1 MDSLSPEA
9 LFCIAV
15 TVGAFVLFLT
25 EIVTVDI
32 VGLLAIVALILGG
45 VLTPDEALQGFA
57 NPAIITIGSMFVLA
71 AGLNRTGVLD
81 ALSQGM
87 KVLAGGSR
95 VRLIIA
101 LFGTVAVSSAFV
113 NNTPIVV
120 IFLPVALGMAAK
132 LDLAPSQLL
141 LPMSYASILGGTC
154 TLIGTSTNLLVSQ
167 VAKEHGYP
175 PIPIFEISGAGLIF
189 AAIGFLFL
197 ATVGRKLL
205 PRRMSVSSAVDAGK
219 IREFVTEIMFLPDS
233 PFVGKSYQEVIG
245 KIPGIAPLMV
255 IRGDDIYIAPL
266 IKNPATQFVRAGD
279 IVLLKGEPGAINA
292 MIERDG
298 VTLPPELG
306 ELIEAEQKGKTVTM
320 VELVINPNS
329 PLLGRTIAGADFRK
343 RYGNA
348 SPIAVLRRDEHIRER
363 VSDIRLR
370 LGDTLLCVVD
380 ETRLDDLRNTGAFI
394 LLEGVEQ
401 RLVRRDKAPLA
412 ASIMALVVVFA
423 TLDILPISVLA
434 LLGVT
439 LMVLTR
445 CVPIRLAYASIDF
458 SILVLIAG
466 MLALGSALEKTE
478 VIHAVATWS
487 VTALDDF
494 GPTSILAGIY
504 LLTAVLTATL
514 SNNAVAALMTPLAI
528 DVGET
533 LGYQPAPFLFAVLF
547 GASACFATPMGY
559 QTHLFV
565 YGPGGYRFTD
575 FLRIGIPLNI
585 VLFIAA
591 MVVIPWIWPLI
602 PLG

>member
-9 LFCIAV
+9 LFAIVV
-15 TVGAFVLFLT
+15 TVGAFALFVT
-25 EIVTVDI
+25 EIVTVDV
-32 VGLLAIVALILGG
+32 VGLLVIVSLILGG
-45 VLTPDEALQGFA
+45 VLTPDEALEGFA

-71 AGLNRTGVLD
+71 AGLNRAGVLD
-81 ALSQGM
+81 ALRHGM
-87 KVLAGGSR
+87 KTLAGGSR
-95 VRLIIA
+95 VRLLIA

-120 IFLPVALGMAAK
+120 IFMPVVLGMAAR

-167 VAKEHGYP
+167 VAEEHGYP
-175 PIPIFEISGAGLIF
+175 PIPMFEISGAGLIF

-197 ATVGRKLL
+197 ATVGRLLL
-205 PRRMSVSSAVDAGK
+205 PKRISVSSAVEAGK
-219 IREFVTEIMFLPDS
+219 IREFVTEIMFADDS
-233 PFVGKSYQEVIG
+233 PLVGKSYQEALG
-245 KIPGIAPLMV
+245 KIPGIQPLMV

-279 IVLLKGEPGAINA
+279 IVLLKGDPGSINA
-292 MIERDG
+292 VLEREG
-298 VTLPPELG
+298 VSLPPELG
-306 ELIEAEQKGKTVTM
+306 QLIEAEQKGKTVTM
-320 VELVINPNS
+320 VELVVNPNS

-343 RYGNA
+343 RYGDA

-380 ETRLDDLRNTGAFI
+380 ENRLGDLRNTGAFI
-394 LLEGVEQ
+394 LLEGVEE
-401 RLVRRDKAPLA
+401 RLVRRDKATLA

-423 TLDILPISVLA
+423 TLDILPIAVLA

-439 LMVLTR
+439 LMLLTR
-445 CVPIRLAYASIDF
+445 CLPIRLAYASIDF

-466 MLALGSALEKTE
+466 MLALGAALEKTA
-478 VIHAVATWS
+478 VIHMVAEWAVTTLQ
-487 VTALDDF
+487 VH
-494 GPTSILAGIY
+494 GPLSILAGMY

-528 DVGET
+528 EIGET
-533 LGYQPAPFLFAVLF
+533 LGYDPAPFLFTVLF

-575 FLRIGIPLNI
+575 FLRIGIPLNV
-585 VLFIAA
+585 VLFLAA
-591 MVVIPWIWPLI
+591 MVVIPWIWPLV

>member
-15 TVGAFVLFLT
+15 TVGAFVLFVTDL
-25 EIVTVDI
+25 VTVDV
-32 VGLLAIVALILGG
+32 VGLLAIVSLILGG
-45 VLTPDEALQGFA
+45 VLTPDEALEGFA
-57 NPAIITIGSMFVLA
+57 SPAIITIGSMFVLA
-71 AGLNRTGVLD
+71 AGLGRTGVLD
-81 ALSQGM
+81 LLGHGM
-87 KVLAGGSR
+87 KRLAGGSR
-95 VRLIIA
+95 VRLLIA

-120 IFLPVALGMAAK
+120 IFLPVVLGMAAK

-175 PIPIFEISGAGLIF
+175 PIPMFEISGAGLIF

-197 ATVGRKLL
+197 ATIGRSLL
-205 PRRMSVSSAVDAGK
+205 PRRSSVSTAVEAGK
-219 IREFVTEIMFLPDS
+219 IREFVTEIMFAEGS
-233 PFVGKSYQEVIG
+233 PLVGKSYQEAIG

-255 IRGDDIYIAPL
+255 IRGDDLYIAPL

-279 IVLLKGEPGAINA
+279 IVLLKGEPGSINA
-292 MIERDG
+292 VFEREG
-298 VTLPPELG
+298 VSLPPELG
-306 ELIEAEQKGKTVTM
+306 ELIETEQKGKTVTM

-343 RYGNA
+343 RYGDA

-380 ETRLDDLRNTGAFI
+380 ENRLGDLRNTGAFI

-423 TLDILPISVLA
+423 TLDILPIAVLA

-445 CVPIRLAYASIDF
+445 CIPIRLAYSSIDF

-466 MLALGSALEKTE
+466 MLALGAALEKTA
-478 VIHAVATWS
+478 VIHAVAEWG
-487 VTALDDF
+487 VTTLQAY
-494 GPTSILAGIY
+494 GPLSILAGIY
-504 LLTAVLTATL
+504 LLTAILTATL

-533 LGYQPAPFLFAVLF
+533 LGYEPAPFLFAVLF

-575 FLRIGIPLNI
+575 FLRIGIPLNV

-591 MVVIPWIWPLI
+591 MLVIPWIWPLTPI
-602 PLG
+602 G